1 MFITKKSLSRRTF
14 LRGAGVTMA
23 LQAAAYIHAG
33 LCDYVLCGMSAA
45 IDGSRPRRP
54 PGPGQTETATSE
66 FAAPFGPTVGANGW
80 YAMIAK
86 RYEKA
91 GSFPTRHW
99 RPDVHVAA
107 FALPTYVREIVE
119 A

>member
-1 MFITKKSLSRRTF
+1 VGYFREMFDDAFAYLATTPTYFGGPMSYGWATDNTKLRQHKRRK
-14 LRGAGVTMA
+14 
-23 LQAAAYIHAG
+23 
-33 LCDYVLCGMSAA
+33 
-45 IDGSRPRRP
+45 
-54 PGPGQTETATSE
+54 
-66 FAAPFGPTVGANGW
+66 
-80 YAMIAK
+80 IAK